1 MGHSGSKNGCLSLWP
16 ARAWNRLYIRLEWVT
31 ATNKVFLVIAHF
43 SSSLCCCNQTY
54 GSSLTPPL
62 LLFQFMTWIRYQQF
76 ARFGIWQARLKS
88 CRDLDNA
95 TAEHYTILSTS
106 AFQTSPVLISGNSG
120 VDFKMLWICKEP
132 GDIAKVVTWQH
143 IYFLPICDA
152 THPAQ
157 WLAGELQQYLVS
169 LLDSGCKASKQS
181 AHAHMHTHREA
192 ALSSAFTL
200 TTWAAVFGS
209 KLTHS
214 KLDNA
219 VRVLFICCSWRTR
232 SLLFLQ
238 NHIVSISPLR
248 HDHLPPLH
256 VQCLESLVAARWNSL
271 MFI

>member
-1 MGHSGSKNGCLSLWP
+1 
-16 ARAWNRLYIRLEWVT
+16 
-31 ATNKVFLVIAHF
+31 
-43 SSSLCCCNQTY
+43 
-54 GSSLTPPL
+54 
-62 LLFQFMTWIRYQQF
+62 MTG
-76 ARFGIWQARLKS
+76 ALKS

-181 AHAHMHTHREA
+181 AHAHTHTHKEKLLFPLLSLWQLGLQFLEA
-192 ALSSAFTL
+192 
-200 TTWAAVFGS
+200 
-209 KLTHS
+209 
-214 KLDNA
+214 
-219 VRVLFICCSWRTR
+219 
-232 SLLFLQ
+232 SLLTANWIMQWGFYLFAVVGGQEVCFFCKTILFQFPPSDTTTFLLSMSS
-238 NHIVSISPLR
+238 V
-248 HDHLPPLH
+248 
-256 VQCLESLVAARWNSL
+256 
-271 MFI
+271 

>member
-1 MGHSGSKNGCLSLWP
+1 MVVLSL
-16 ARAWNRLYIRLEWVT
+16 
-31 ATNKVFLVIAHF
+31 
-43 SSSLCCCNQTY
+43 
-54 GSSLTPPL
+54 PPP

-181 AHAHMHTHREA
+181 AHAHTQREA
-192 ALSSAFTL
+192 ALYSAFTL

>member
-54 GSSLTPPL
+54 GSSLTPPPL

-181 AHAHMHTHREA
+181 AHTHTHTHKEKLLFPLLSLWQLGLQFLEA
-192 ALSSAFTL
+192 
-200 TTWAAVFGS
+200 
-209 KLTHS
+209 
-214 KLDNA
+214 
-219 VRVLFICCSWRTR
+219 
-232 SLLFLQ
+232 SLLTANWIMQWGFYLFAVVGGQEVCFFCKTILFQFPPSDTTTFLLSMSS
-238 NHIVSISPLR
+238 V
-248 HDHLPPLH
+248 
-256 VQCLESLVAARWNSL
+256 
-271 MFI
+271 

>member
-1 MGHSGSKNGCLSLWP
+1 MVVLSL
-16 ARAWNRLYIRLEWVT
+16 
-31 ATNKVFLVIAHF
+31 
-43 SSSLCCCNQTY
+43 
-54 GSSLTPPL
+54 PPL

-120 VDFKMLWICKEP
+120 VDFKMPWICKEP

-181 AHAHMHTHREA
+181 VHTHTHTLKKLLFPLLSLWQLGLQFLEA
-192 ALSSAFTL
+192 
-200 TTWAAVFGS
+200 
-209 KLTHS
+209 
-214 KLDNA
+214 
-219 VRVLFICCSWRTR
+219 
-232 SLLFLQ
+232 SLLTANWIMQWGFYLFAVVGGQEVCFFCKSILFQFPPSDTTTFLLSMSS
-238 NHIVSISPLR
+238 V
-248 HDHLPPLH
+248 
-256 VQCLESLVAARWNSL
+256 
-271 MFI
+271 

>member
-181 AHAHMHTHREA
+181 AHARTHAHTQREA

-200 TTWAAVFGS
+200 TT
-209 KLTHS
+209 
-214 KLDNA
+214 
-219 VRVLFICCSWRTR
+219 CSFWKQAY
-232 SLLFLQ
+232 SQ
-238 NHIVSISPLR
+238 QIG
-248 HDHLPPLH
+248 
-256 VQCLESLVAARWNSL
+256 
-271 MFI
+271 